1 MILSKGFFARASQTS
16 IQNQSVVKITWLFD
30 LRESCNACRSQ
41 ENCIETFNWL
51 EEVGA
56 EYQLKWVQSFHI
68 YWFLE
73 IATDHWWQ
81 LYVLDGVGGAG
92 VDGGRVVTE
101 IQKKRRQIEPT
112 LEKLII
118 EFIHLMVIA

>member
-1 MILSKGFFARASQTS
+1 MPAG
-16 IQNQSVVKITWLFD
+16 
-30 LRESCNACRSQ
+30 SQ

-81 LYVLDGVGGAG
+81 SWYVLDGVGGAG

>member
-1 MILSKGFFARASQTS
+1 M
-16 IQNQSVVKITWLFD
+16 
-30 LRESCNACRSQ
+30 E
-41 ENCIETFNWL
+41 
-51 EEVGA
+51 A

-73 IATDHWWQ
+73 ITTDHWWQ

-101 IQKKRRQIEPT
+101 IQKKRRQIELT

-118 EFIHLMVIA
+118 EFIHLLIVS